1 MFVFSSI
8 AIGVVILLAVILLL
22 SFFWAC
28 KSFEAMFAIIIFLFC
43 LDAIA
48 VGLPILNLGKNIQV
62 FDPISITL
70 FLAGITRLVFGGQ
83 KSIGAPQWLLI
94 SLLVLMSVP
103 LSLGFKQYGMAAAP
117 DFRFFFHFMALA
129 LYASSFNFE
138 QINFNRL
145 ASYLLWGGVIL
156 IFLAFFRWAAGA
168 AGLVIA
174 ESWRSVGANREF
186 RVLNAAQSYFIAQAG
201 LLLLIIR
208 SSDWGSVAPLKPV
221 VDKAGI
227 ATPKLA
233 SFWKRW
239 AIVLS
244 GIFLAI
250 SFGLLHRSVWVSMAT
265 GMGLLALFDSR
276 QRAGLAQILL
286 VSALIGFTVLVPMG
300 LLGFL
305 NSFVESLEAAFTEMT
320 AHHSSFADRYLGWE
334 ALLGEWWAQGNIL
347 TYALGQPFGSGYY
360 RKIAEF
366 GASYSA
372 EYTPH
377 NFYVQTLLRTGV
389 VGLVLFLSLVMAT
402 GMGIYHALSQIKG
415 NPGPEFGVR
424 LFLLASLLM
433 QVVFF
438 LAYGARLE
446 QGLLF
451 GLAMAAATAKVRV
464 PDRGKFYP
472 KGVASC
478 RP

>member
-1 MFVFSSI
+1 MLVFSSI
-8 AIGVVILLAVILLL
+8 AIGVVILLAIVLLL

-28 KSFEAMFAIIIFLFC
+28 KSFEAMFAIIVFLFC
-43 LDAIA
+43 LDAVA
-48 VGLPILNLGKNIQV
+48 VGLPILHLGKNIQV

-70 FLAGITRLVFGGQ
+70 FLAGLTRLVFGQ

-138 QINFNRL
+138 QINFSRL
-145 ASYLLWGGVIL
+145 ASYLLWGGMIL
-156 IFLAFFRWAAGA
+156 ILLAFSRWAAGA
-168 AGLVIA
+168 AGLAIA
-174 ESWRSVGANREF
+174 DSWRAVGAGREF

-208 SSDWGSVAPLKPV
+208 ASDWGNMASVNQ
-221 VDKAGI
+221 KAAKSGI
-227 ATPKLA
+227 VLRELA
-233 SFWKRW
+233 SFWRRW
-239 AIVLS
+239 AVLLS
-244 GIFLAI
+244 GICLAI
-250 SFGLLHRSVWVSMAT
+250 AFGLMHRSVWVSMAA

-286 VSALIGFTVLVPMG
+286 VSAFISFTVLIPMG
-300 LLGFL
+300 LLGML
-305 NSFVESLEAAFTEMT
+305 DSFIKSLEAAFTEVT
-320 AHHSSFADRYLGWE
+320 AHHSSLADRYLGWE
-334 ALLGEWWAQGNIL
+334 ALLSEWWAEGNIL
-347 TYALGQPFGSGYY
+347 TYAFGQPFGSGYY

-377 NFYVQTLLRTGV
+377 NFYVHTLLRAGM
-389 VGLVLFLSLVMAT
+389 VGLTLLLSLVIAT
-402 GMGIYHALSQIKG
+402 GMGVYHALTKMKG
-415 NPGPEFGVR
+415 DRGPGFGVR
-424 LFLLASLLM
+424 LFLLVSLLM
-433 QVVFF
+433 QLVFF

-451 GLAMAAATAKVRV
+451 GLAMAAATSSVRA
-464 PDRGKFYP
+464 PNRDKFSAERM
-472 KGVASC
+472 VSC

>member
-1 MFVFSSI
+1 MLVFSSI
-8 AIGVVILLAVILLL
+8 AISIVILLAIILLL
-22 SFFWAC
+22 LFFWAC
-28 KSFEAMFAIIIFLFC
+28 KSFEAMFAIIVFLFC

-48 VGLPILNLGKNIQV
+48 VGLPILYLGKNIQV

-70 FLAGITRLVFGGQ
+70 FFAGLTRLAFGGQ
-83 KSIGAPQWLLI
+83 KNIGAPQWLLV

-145 ASYLLWGGVIL
+145 ASYLLWGGAIL

-168 AGLVIA
+168 AGLAIA
-174 ESWRSVGANREF
+174 ETWRSVGANREF

-201 LLLLIIR
+201 VLLLIIR
-208 SSDWGSVAPLKPV
+208 SSDWGNMAFVNPRAV
-221 VDKAGI
+221 KAGVKPRQL
-227 ATPKLA
+227 TSL
-233 SFWKRW
+233 WKRW
-239 AIVLS
+239 AIPLS
-244 GIFLAI
+244 GIYLAI
-250 SFGLLHRSVWVSMAT
+250 AFGLMHRSVWVSMAA

-286 VSALIGFTVLVPMG
+286 VSTLIGFIVLVPMG

-305 NSFVESLEAAFTEMT
+305 DSFAKSLEDAFVETT

-334 ALLGEWWAQGNIL
+334 ALLGEWWAEGNIL

-377 NFYVQTLLRTGV
+377 NFYVHTLLRTGV
-389 VGLVLFLSLVMAT
+389 VGLTPFSFPGNSDRHGYLSYLVKNQGKRGTRIWCAAVSSGLFADADSVF
-402 GMGIYHALSQIKG
+402 S
-415 NPGPEFGVR
+415 GVR
-424 LFLLASLLM
+424 RP
-433 QVVFF
+433 
-438 LAYGARLE
+438 ARA
-446 QGLLF
+446 
-451 GLAMAAATAKVRV
+451 GLALWFSHGGG
-464 PDRGKFYP
+464 D
-472 KGVASC
+472 C
-478 RP
+478 

>member
-1 MFVFSSI
+1 MLVFSSI
-8 AIGVVILLAVILLL
+8 AIGVVILLAIVLLL

-28 KSFEAMFAIIIFLFC
+28 KSFEAMFAIIVFLFC

-48 VGLPILNLGKNIQV
+48 LGLPILYLGKNIQV

-70 FLAGITRLVFGGQ
+70 FLAGITRLLFGGQ
-83 KSIGAPQWLLI
+83 KTIGAPQWLLI

-103 LSLGFKQYGMAAAP
+103 LILGFKQYGMAAAP

-145 ASYLLWGGVIL
+145 ASYLLWGGIIL
-156 IFLAFFRWAAGA
+156 ILLAFSRWAAGA
-168 AGLVIA
+168 AGLAIA
-174 ESWRSVGANREF
+174 ETWHSMGANREF

-208 SSDWGSVAPLKPV
+208 ASDWGNMAFINQKAA
-221 VDKAGI
+221 KAGI
-227 ATPKLA
+227 KPHQLP

-239 AIVLS
+239 AVVLS
-244 GIFLAI
+244 GMCLAI
-250 SFGLLHRSVWVSMAT
+250 AFGLMHRSVWVSMAA

-286 VSALIGFTVLVPMG
+286 VSAFIGFTVLVPMG

-305 NSFVESLEAAFTEMT
+305 DSFIKSLEAAFVEMT

-334 ALLGEWWAQGNIL
+334 ALLGEWWAEGNIL

-389 VGLVLFLSLVMAT
+389 VGLTLFLSLVMAT
-402 GMGIYHALSQIKG
+402 GMGIYHALSKIKG

-424 LFLLASLLM
+424 LFLLVSLLM
-433 QVVFF
+433 QIVFF

-451 GLAMAAATAKVRV
+451 GLAMAAATAKARV

-472 KGVASC
+472 KGIASC

>member
-1 MFVFSSI
+1 M
-8 AIGVVILLAVILLL
+8 L
-22 SFFWAC
+22 
-28 KSFEAMFAIIIFLFC
+28 AIIVFLFC

-48 VGLPILNLGKNIQV
+48 VGLPILHMGKNIQV

-70 FLAGITRLVFGGQ
+70 FFAGLTRLVFGQ
-83 KSIGAPQWLLI
+83 KSIGVPQWLLI

-138 QINFNRL
+138 QVNFTRL
-145 ASYLLWGGVIL
+145 ATYLLWGGMIL
-156 IFLAFFRWAAGA
+156 ILLAFCRWAAGA
-168 AGLVIA
+168 AGLAIA
-174 ESWRSVGANREF
+174 ESWRVVGAGREF

-201 LLLLIIR
+201 LLLLIIGA
-208 SSDWGSVAPLKPV
+208 SDWGNMAPVKQKAV
-221 VDKAGI
+221 KAGI
-227 ATPKLA
+227 VVRELA
-233 SFWKRW
+233 SFWRRW

-244 GIFLAI
+244 GICLAI
-250 SFGLLHRSVWVSMAT
+250 AFGLMHRSVWVSMAA

-276 QRAGLAQILL
+276 QRAGLAQIILI
-286 VSALIGFTVLVPMG
+286 SALIGFTVLVPMG

-305 NSFVESLEAAFTEMT
+305 DSFIESLEASFTEVT
-320 AHHSSFADRYLGWE
+320 AHHSSFADRY
-334 ALLGEWWAQGNIL
+334 
-347 TYALGQPFGSGYY
+347 LGQPFGSGYY

-377 NFYVQTLLRTGV
+377 NFYVQMLLRTGM
-389 VGLVLFLSLVMAT
+389 VGLGLFLSLVAAT
-402 GMGIYHALSQIKG
+402 GMGLYHALSKIKRSG
-415 NPGPEFGVR
+415 NPEFGVR
-424 LFLLASLLM
+424 LFLLVSLVM
-433 QVVFF
+433 QLVFF

-451 GLAMAAATAKVRV
+451 GLAMAAATSRV
-464 PDRGKFYP
+464 QVQDRGKFSSEEL
-472 KGVASC
+472 ASC

>member
-1 MFVFSSI
+1 MLVFSSI
-8 AIGVVILLAVILLL
+8 AIGVVIFLAIILLL

-28 KSFEAMFAIIIFLFC
+28 KSFEAMFAIIVFLFC

-48 VGLPILNLGKNIQV
+48 IGLPILYLGKNIQV

-83 KSIGAPQWLLI
+83 KTMGTPQWLLI
-94 SLLVLMSVP
+94 ALLVLMSVP
-103 LSLGFKQYGMAAAP
+103 LGLGFKQYGMAAAP

-138 QINFNRL
+138 QINFTRV
-145 ASYLLWGGVIL
+145 ASYLLWGGTIL
-156 IFLAFFRWAAGA
+156 ILLAFFRWAAGA
-168 AGLVIA
+168 AGLAIA
-174 ESWRSVGANREF
+174 DSWRAMGANREF

-201 LLLLIIR
+201 VLLLIIR
-208 SSDWGSVAPLKPV
+208 SSDWGNMAAVSQ
-221 VDKAGI
+221 KAAKTGI
-227 ATPKLA
+227 TVRELA
-233 SFWKRW
+233 SFWQRW
-239 AIVLS
+239 AVVLS
-244 GIFLAI
+244 GICLAI
-250 SFGLLHRSVWVSMAT
+250 AFGLMHRSVWVSMMA

-276 QRAGLAQILL
+276 QRAGLVQILL
-286 VSALIGFTVLVPMG
+286 VSTLIGFTLLVPMG

-305 NSFVESLEAAFTEMT
+305 DSFIKSLESAFTEVT

-334 ALLGEWWAQGNIL
+334 ALLGEWWDQGSIL

-389 VGLVLFLSLVMAT
+389 AGLTLFLSLVIAT
-402 GMGIYHALSQIKG
+402 GMGIYHTLSKIKG

-424 LFLLASLLM
+424 LFLLVSLLM

-451 GLAMAAATAKVRV
+451 GLAMAAATAKARV

-472 KGVASC
+472 KGIASC

>member
-1 MFVFSSI
+1 MLVFSSI
-8 AIGVVILLAVILLL
+8 AIGIVILLAIILLL

-28 KSFEAMFAIIIFLFC
+28 KSLEAMFAIIVFLFC

-48 VGLPILNLGKNIQV
+48 VGLPILNLGKNIQI
-62 FDPISITL
+62 FDPISVTL
-70 FLAGITRLVFGGQ
+70 FLAGMTRMVFGGQ
-83 KSIGAPQWLLI
+83 KSMGAPQWLLI

-103 LSLGFKQYGMAAAP
+103 LGLGFKQYGMAAAP

-145 ASYLLWGGVIL
+145 ASYLLWGGAIL
-156 IFLAFFRWAAGA
+156 ILLAFFRWGAGA
-168 AGLVIA
+168 AGLPIA
-174 ESWRSVGANREF
+174 ETWRSVGSNREF

-208 SSDWGSVAPLKPV
+208 ASDWGSMAPVKRTVA
-221 VDKAGI
+221 KAGI
-227 ATPKLA
+227 VAPELA
-233 SFWKRW
+233 PFWKRW
-239 AIVLS
+239 AIVLC

-250 SFGLLHRSVWVSMAT
+250 AFGLLHRSVWVSMTA
-265 GMGLLALFDSR
+265 GIGLLAVIDSR
-276 QRAGLAQILL
+276 QRAGLAQIFL
-286 VSALIGFTVLVPMG
+286 VSALIGFTTLVPMG

-305 NSFVESLEAAFTEMT
+305 DSFVKSLEDAFIETT

-334 ALLGEWWAQGNIL
+334 ALLSEWWAEGSIL
-347 TYALGQPFGSGYY
+347 TYAFGQPFGSGYY

-377 NFYVQTLLRTGV
+377 NFYVHTLLRAGV
-389 VGLVLFLSLVMAT
+389 VGLTLFLSLVIAT
-402 GMGIYHALSQIKG
+402 GMGIYNALSKMKKEQ
-415 NPGPEFGVR
+415 GPAFGVR
-424 LFLLASLLM
+424 LFLLVSLLM
-433 QVVFF
+433 QIVFF
-438 LAYGARLE
+438 LAYGGRLE

-451 GLAMAAATAKVRV
+451 GLAMAAATSRV
-464 PDRGKFYP
+464 GVQDRGKFYP
-472 KGVASC
+472 KGIAPC

>member
-1 MFVFSSI
+1 MLIFSSI
-8 AIGVVILLAVILLL
+8 AVGIVILLAIVLMLV
-22 SFFWAC
+22 FFWAC

-48 VGLPILNLGKNIQV
+48 VGLPILYLGKNIQV

-70 FLAGITRLVFGGQ
+70 FLAGITRLMFGGQ
-83 KSIGAPQWLLI
+83 KTLGAPQWLLI

-103 LSLGFKQYGMAAAP
+103 LSLGFKKYGVGAAP
-117 DFRFFFHFMALA
+117 DFRWFFHFMALA

-138 QINFNRL
+138 QIKFNRL

-156 IFLAFFRWAAGA
+156 IFLAFFRWGAGA
-168 AGLVIA
+168 AGLAIA

-208 SSDWGSVAPLKPV
+208 ASDWGNMAFVNQKAV
-221 VDKAGI
+221 KAGI
-227 ATPKLA
+227 KPYQLA
-233 SFWKRW
+233 SFWEHW
-239 AIVLS
+239 AVVLS
-244 GIFLAI
+244 GICLAI
-250 SFGLLHRSVWVSMAT
+250 AFGLMHRSVWVCMAA

-276 QRAGLAQILL
+276 QRAGLAQIIL
-286 VSALIGFTVLVPMG
+286 VFASISFTVLVPMG

-305 NSFVESLEAAFTEMT
+305 DSFAESLEGAFTEMT

-389 VGLVLFLSLVMAT
+389 VGSILFLSLMLAT
-402 GMGIYHALSQIKG
+402 GMGSYRALAGMKG
-415 NPGPEFGVR
+415 DRGPEFGVR
-424 LFLLASLLM
+424 LFLLVSLLM
-433 QVVFF
+433 QAVFF
-438 LAYGARLE
+438 MAYGARLE

-451 GLAMAAATAKVRV
+451 GLAMTAATAKVRV
-464 PDRGKFYP
+464 SDRGKFYP

>member
-8 AIGVVILLAVILLL
+8 AIAVVIILAIILLL
-22 SFFWAC
+22 LFFWAC
-28 KSFEAMFAIIIFLFC
+28 RSFEAMFAIIVFLFC

-48 VGLPILNLGKNIQV
+48 VGLPILHLGKNIQI

-70 FLAGITRLVFGGQ
+70 FLAGITRMVFGGQ
-83 KSIGAPQWLLI
+83 KSIGAPQWLLV

-103 LSLGFKQYGMAAAP
+103 LSFGFKQYGMAAAP

-145 ASYLLWGGVIL
+145 ASYLLWGGTVL
-156 IFLAFFRWAAGA
+156 IFLAFFRWTAGA
-168 AGLVIA
+168 AGLAIA
-174 ESWRSVGANREF
+174 ETWRAVGAGREF

-201 LLLLIIR
+201 VLLFIIR
-208 SSDWGSVAPLKPV
+208 SSDWGNMAFVNQRSVQ
-221 VDKAGI
+221 AGI
-227 ATPKLA
+227 KLRQLT

-239 AIVLS
+239 ALVLS
-244 GIFLAI
+244 SVCLAI
-250 SFGLLHRSVWVSMAT
+250 AFGLMHRTVWASMVA
-265 GMGLLALFDSR
+265 GIGLLALFDRR
-276 QRAGLAQILL
+276 QRAGLAQIFL
-286 VSALIGFTVLVPMG
+286 VSALIGFTLLVPMG

-305 NSFVESLEAAFTEMT
+305 DSFAESMEAAFVETT

-334 ALLGEWWAQGNIL
+334 ALLGEWWAKGNIL

-366 GASYSA
+366 GASHSA

-389 VGLVLFLSLVMAT
+389 AGLTLLLSLVMAT
-402 GMGIYHALSQIKG
+402 GMGIYHTLSKIKG
-415 NPGPEFGVR
+415 NAGPEFGVR
-424 LFLLASLLM
+424 LFLLVSLLM
-433 QVVFF
+433 EIVFF

-451 GLAMAAATAKVRV
+451 GLAMAAATAKARA

>member
-1 MFVFSSI
+1 MLVFSSI
-8 AIGVVILLAVILLL
+8 AMGVVILLAIILLL

-28 KSFEAMFAIIIFLFC
+28 KSFEAMLAIIVFLFC

-48 VGLPILNLGKNIQV
+48 VGLPILHMGKNIQV

-70 FLAGITRLVFGGQ
+70 FFAGLTRLVFGQ
-83 KSIGAPQWLLI
+83 KSIGVPQWLLI

-138 QINFNRL
+138 QVNFTRL
-145 ASYLLWGGVIL
+145 ATYLLWGGMIL
-156 IFLAFFRWAAGA
+156 ILLAFCRWAAGA
-168 AGLVIA
+168 AGLAIA
-174 ESWRSVGANREF
+174 ESWRVVGAGREF

-201 LLLLIIR
+201 LLLLIIGA
-208 SSDWGSVAPLKPV
+208 SDWGNMAPVKQKAV
-221 VDKAGI
+221 KAGI
-227 ATPKLA
+227 VVRELA
-233 SFWKRW
+233 SFWRRW

-244 GIFLAI
+244 GICLAI
-250 SFGLLHRSVWVSMAT
+250 AFGLMHRSVWVSMAA

-276 QRAGLAQILL
+276 QRAGLAQIILI
-286 VSALIGFTVLVPMG
+286 SALIGFTVLVPMG

-305 NSFVESLEAAFTEMT
+305 DSFIESLEASFTEVT
-320 AHHSSFADRYLGWE
+320 AHHSSFADRYLGWQ
-334 ALLGEWWAQGNIL
+334 ALLSEWWTDGNIL

-377 NFYVQTLLRTGV
+377 NFYVQMLLRTGM
-389 VGLVLFLSLVMAT
+389 VGLGLFLSLVAAT
-402 GMGIYHALSQIKG
+402 GMGLYHALSKIKRSG
-415 NPGPEFGVR
+415 NPEFGVR
-424 LFLLASLLM
+424 LFLLVSLVM
-433 QVVFF
+433 QLVFF

-451 GLAMAAATAKVRV
+451 GLAMAAATSRV
-464 PDRGKFYP
+464 QVQDRGKFSSEEL
-472 KGVASC
+472 ASC